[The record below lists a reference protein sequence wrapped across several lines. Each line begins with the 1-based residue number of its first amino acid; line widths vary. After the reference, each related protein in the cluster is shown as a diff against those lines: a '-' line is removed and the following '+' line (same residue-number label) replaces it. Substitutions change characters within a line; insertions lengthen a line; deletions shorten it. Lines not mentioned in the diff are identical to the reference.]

1 MARQLHKLSAR
12 TAATLS
18 TVGRHSDGGGLY
30 LSIAGDGRR
39 RWVFMF
45 KRNGKVS
52 ELGLGSARDVSL
64 ADARALATEYRKVIA
79 DGKDPLAVKRQ
90 KELPAIDIPTF
101 GVVADRFVDE
111 MVPQFRNEK
120 HIAQWRMTLRVYAEP
135 LRDRSINMID
145 TDLVVSVLK
154 PIWQKL
160 PETASRLRGRIE
172 RILDFARVKGWRA
185 GENPARWRGHLD
197 KLLPKRQRLTRGH
210 HAAMP
215 FEKVPAFVRELRTRD
230 AVGALALEFT
240 ILTASRTGEVLGAKW
255 SEFDLEKKV
264 WTIPAYRMK
273 AAREHR
279 IPLTPRLAEIL
290 QALKEIAEG
299 EFVFPGAN
307 PKKQIS
313 GMSMTM
319 VLRRM
324 NREDV
329 TVHGFRSA
337 FRDWAAE
344 CTPFPNEVCEAA
356 LAHTIQNRTEAAYR
370 RGDLFEKRRQLMDQ
384 WALFCATGPH
394 TTNVSLSH

>member
-1 MARQLHKLSAR
+1 M
-12 TAATLS
+12 
-18 TVGRHSDGGGLY
+18 
-30 LSIAGDGRR
+30 
-39 RWVFMF
+39 
-45 KRNGKVS
+45 
-52 ELGLGSARDVSL
+52 
-64 ADARALATEYRKVIA
+64 IA

-90 KELPAIDIPTF
+90 KEMPAIEIPTF

-111 MVPQFRNEK
+111 MAPQFRNEK

-135 LRDRSINMID
+135 LRDRSIDVID

-197 KLLPKRQRLTRGH
+197 KLLPKRQKLTRGH

-215 FEKVPAFVRELRTRD
+215 FENVPAFVRELRTRD

-264 WTIPAYRMK
+264 WTIPANRMK

-279 IPLTPRLAEIL
+279 VPLTSRLAEIL

-324 NREDV
+324 KREDV

-370 RGDLFEKRRQLMDQ
+370 RGDLFEKRRQLMEQ
-384 WALFCATGPH
+384 WALFCDAGP
-394 TTNVSLSH
+394 NAASASVSH

>member
-1 MARQLHKLSAR
+1 MTRQLHKLSAR
-12 TAATLS
+12 AAATLS
-18 TVGRHSDGGGLY
+18 KVGRHSDGGGLY

-64 ADARALATEYRKVIA
+64 ADARALATAYRKVIA

-90 KELPAIDIPTF
+90 KEMPAIEIPKF
-101 GVVADRFVDE
+101 GEVADRFVDE
-111 MVPQFRNEK
+111 MAPQFRNEK

-135 LRDRSINMID
+135 LRDRSIDVID

-172 RILDFARVKGWRA
+172 RILDFARVKGWRT

-197 KLLPKRQRLTRGH
+197 KLLPKRQKLTRGH

-215 FEKVPAFVRELRTRD
+215 YENVPAFVRELRTRD
-230 AVGALALEFT
+230 AVGAFALEFT
-240 ILTASRTGEVLGAKW
+240 ILTAARTGEVLGAKW

-264 WTIPAYRMK
+264 WTIPANRMK

-279 IPLTPRLAEIL
+279 VPLTPRLAEIL
-290 QALKEIAEG
+290 KALTEIAEG
-299 EFVFPGAN
+299 EFVFPGVN

-324 NREDV
+324 KREDV

-370 RGDLFEKRRQLMDQ
+370 RGDLFEKRRQLMEL
-384 WALFCATGPH
+384 WATFCAEGQRDPKTAFG
-394 TTNVSLSH
+394 S